1 MDSLRVRARAFGP
14 FACVSLSLFLAA
26 GCAATADTDENAGGP
41 LAARV
46 TDDGLVCRNI
56 RPVGSRIS
64 ERVCMTAEQ
73 WARSAEVD
81 REALEET
88 QRNSSVGA
96 GGE

>member
-1 MDSLRVRARAFGP
+1 MDSLRVRARAFGS
-14 FACVSLSLFLAA
+14 FACVSLFLAA

-56 RPVGSRIS
+56 RPIGSRIS

-96 GGE
+96 GGD